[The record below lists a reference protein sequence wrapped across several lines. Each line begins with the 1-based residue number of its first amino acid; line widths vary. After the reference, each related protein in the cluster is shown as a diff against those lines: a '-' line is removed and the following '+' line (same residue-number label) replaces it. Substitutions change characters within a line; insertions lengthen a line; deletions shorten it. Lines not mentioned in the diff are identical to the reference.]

1 MARTIG
7 ILMQLFFA
15 FHWLTTSW
23 KVKECTVSAGMS
35 RQLQDGITAKYYT
48 PEKKTFLQ
56 KQISRTCL
64 EVGLEE
70 SKRIFDSDKVWG
82 VRQTILRGGV
92 PKVCSCFPPPCSFK
106 CPHKMPAWDGCS
118 TFALRT
124 FVWLFST
131 VCFSNV
137 SSNSM
142 PLRMQSRIGCICLT
156 FPNVRFLM
164 CPQIA
169 CLRRGIVARA
179 HE

>member
-1 MARTIG
+1 MAGIIG

-48 PEKKTFLQ
+48 PEKKHF
-56 KQISRTCL
+56 S
-64 EVGLEE
+64 
-70 SKRIFDSDKVWG
+70 SKTNIPNLPWGWFGRIKKDFWFRQSLGGPPDKVY
-82 VRQTILRGGV
+82 
-92 PKVCSCFPPPCSFK
+92 SCFPPPCSFK

-118 TFALRT
+118 TFAFRT

-131 VCFSNV
+131 VCF
-137 SSNSM
+137 
-142 PLRMQSRIGCICLT
+142 Q
-156 FPNVRFLM
+156 M

-169 CLRRGIVARA
+169 CQWGCKVALVA
-179 HE
+179 FVCLFSTVCFQMCP

>member
-1 MARTIG
+1 MAGIIG

-35 RQLQDGITAKYYT
+35 RQLQNGITAKYYT
-48 PEKKTFLQ
+48 PEKNTFLQ

-131 VCFSNV
+131 VCF
-137 SSNSM
+137 
-142 PLRMQSRIGCICLT
+142 Q
-156 FPNVRFLM
+156 M

-169 CLRRGIVARA
+169 CQWGCKVALVA
-179 HE
+179 FVWLFPMCVF